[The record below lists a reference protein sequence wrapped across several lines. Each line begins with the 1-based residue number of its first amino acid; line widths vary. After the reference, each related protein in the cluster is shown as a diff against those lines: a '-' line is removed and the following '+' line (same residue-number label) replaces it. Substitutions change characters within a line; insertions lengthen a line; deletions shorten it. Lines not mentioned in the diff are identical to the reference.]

1 MKFLHQ
7 HCLSSFLITLFF
19 LHCEGRLEATKI
31 ENGKVY
37 QLESQHDGAFL
48 TAFGEGKVG
57 TSQANGDSSPN
68 RQWTFQQNAFTNYLC
83 MPGYVNL
90 TKLTELLVNPTGDSS
105 WTLTPV
111 INDINV
117 VSEQTWKITYVG
129 HGKSQFQSL
138 STGKCLLNSRSGA
151 NVLDGNC
158 DKQDPRQRWRVY

>member
-1 MKFLHQ
+1 MKFLHY
-7 HCLSSFLITLFF
+7 LSSFFITLCLT
-19 LHCEGRLEATKI
+19 LHCEGRLEATRI

-37 QLESQHDGAFL
+37 RLESQHDGGFL

-68 RQWTFQQNAFTNYLC
+68 RQWTFQQN
-83 MPGYVNL
+83 
-90 TKLTELLVNPTGDSS
+90 GDSS

-129 HGKSQFQSL
+129 HGKSQFQGL
-138 STGKCLLNSRSGA
+138 STGKCLLNSSGA